1 MGILNIMNSKIVIQ
15 RAALIFVAL
24 FLIAGA
30 LIIILDWKEMRQVI
44 GQANWLLLAPSFL
57 FTGLSY
63 ICLSISMA
71 IVFRIFGIKQDF
83 KYLLRVGFVSNVAST
98 LMNVGGAT
106 GVSLQYV
113 LLKRR
118 SLATEDILAASLF
131 QLYFSGL
138 MLIVLLPISLL
149 YILFG
154 RQFSSGTALGFS
166 IATGILIIL
175 LIIAGVVVFSARV
188 RVALLRNLGRVV
200 HFITRHK
207 IDTALNDFD
216 NAMTSGATIIRHRPG
231 VLLMLL
237 LVAIGDWVGAITALW
252 FCFAALGTFPG
263 VGTLITGFSLGITA
277 GFISMIPGGLG
288 VQEGSMVG
296 IFTLLGIPGQT
307 TVLAAILFRIVYYFV
322 PFLVSLG
329 FYHRLL
335 RKSSNTQ

>member
-1 MGILNIMNSKIVIQ
+1 MNSKIVIQ

-30 LIIILDWKEMRQVI
+30 LIIILDWKEMQQVI

-57 FTGLSY
+57 FAGLSY

-71 IVFRIFGIKQDF
+71 IIFRVFGIKQDF
-83 KYLLRVGFVSNVAST
+83 KYLLRVGFVSNVASY

-118 SLATEDILAASLF
+118 GLATEDILAASLF

-149 YILFG
+149 YVLFS

-207 IDTALNDFD
+207 IDTALNHFD
-216 NAMTSGATIIRHRPG
+216 NAMTRGVTIIRHRPG

-237 LVAIGDWVGAITALW
+237 LVAVGDWVGAVTALW
-252 FCFAALGTFPG
+252 FCFAALGTFSG

-307 TVLAAILFRIVYYFV
+307 AVLAAILFRIVYYFI
-322 PFLVSLG
+322 PFLISLG

-335 RKSSNTQ
+335 RESSTNQ